1 MKYRNLK
8 IYCTNPT
15 IGSVYICDDKSHDE
29 LWYDEIQ
36 KSFYK
41 YYTERNVI
49 WRFRSQNRMKERYM
63 VDKSINPTTYISDSD
78 AIMDIEDAYN
88 KITSLY
94 LGVDESQI
102 EHLPHDIKVE
112 LTDQLAKKSFEKKI
126 IDEFFDHQVNDKQE
140 INKSAL
146 DAMVLSKEQIK
157 YH

>member
-15 IGSVYICDDKSHDE
+15 VGSVYTCDDESHDK
-29 LWYDEIQ
+29 LWYNEIQ

-41 YYTERNVI
+41 YYRERNMI
-49 WRFRSQNRMKERYM
+49 WKFRSQNRMKEKYM
-63 VDKSINPTTYISDSD
+63 VNKSENPTTYIADSD

-94 LGVDESQI
+94 LGEDESQI

-112 LTDQLAKKSFEKKI
+112 LTDKVAKKRFEKNI
-126 IDEFFDHQVNDKQE
+126 T
-140 INKSAL
+140 
-146 DAMVLSKEQIK
+146 
-157 YH
+157 